1 MKIYILGREY
11 EFDNNKDYIEDIVK
25 VIYRDSN
32 KKGYSFAYVV
42 IDGVDIYSNFR
53 EYIESNIK
61 NIRTIKVVSMT
72 FREMTLNSIVSIKDY
87 IEEEKMN
94 IPMLIKALRNESEEE
109 SLRGLDIFLE
119 GMSWIIEYFNSID
132 NVHNLNHIITD
143 YYVWNEY
150 ARDIYVLGEIVEN
163 LEDYSL
169 DKKNYKVAEILQS
182 KVMPLLN
189 EMLEKL
195 TKLAIEE

>member
-182 KVMPLLN
+182 KVIPLLN

-195 TKLAIEE
+195 TKLAVEE

>member
-1 MKIYILGREY
+1 MKIYILDREY

-25 VIYRDSN
+25 TIYRDSN

-42 IDGVDIYSNFR
+42 IDGIDIYSNFR

-61 NIRTIKVVSMT
+61 SIRTIKVVSMT

-87 IEEEKMN
+87 IEEEKIN
-94 IPMLIKALRNESEEE
+94 IPMLIKAFRNGSEEE

-119 GMSWIIEYFNSID
+119 GMSWIVEYFNNID
-132 NVHNLNHIITD
+132 NVQNLNHIISD

-150 ARDIYVLGEIVEN
+150 ARDIYILGDIIEK
-163 LEDYSL
+163 LEDYSI
-169 DKKNYKVAEILQS
+169 DKKNYKIAEILQVEIS
-182 KVMPLLN
+182 PLLN
-189 EMLEKL
+189 EMLLKL
-195 TKLAIEE
+195 EKLAIEK